1 MRWVLVAISAVA
13 LWLVV
18 AGVVAALGSRRR
30 LRRTPGLFVCRL
42 RPAGPAERSGWSR
55 AKRHAYWVHDV
66 LLVHRGPSLRRYD
79 ALPVANVAGP
89 VGAATVKGLGAQ
101 PMMLRLH
108 LDDGRL
114 IDLAASNANVTPAT
128 GPFLAASMNR

>member
-1 MRWVLVAISAVA
+1 MGWALLAVSTLALSLVAAGLVA
-13 LWLVV
+13 TFR
-18 AGVVAALGSRRR
+18 SRRR
-30 LRRTPGLFVCRL
+30 LRRTPGHFVCRV

-89 VGAATVKGLGAQ
+89 VGTATAKGLGTK

-108 LDDGRL
+108 LDDGQL
-114 IDLAASNANVTPAT
+114 IDLAASNANVAPAT
-128 GPFLAASMNR
+128 GPFLTASMKR